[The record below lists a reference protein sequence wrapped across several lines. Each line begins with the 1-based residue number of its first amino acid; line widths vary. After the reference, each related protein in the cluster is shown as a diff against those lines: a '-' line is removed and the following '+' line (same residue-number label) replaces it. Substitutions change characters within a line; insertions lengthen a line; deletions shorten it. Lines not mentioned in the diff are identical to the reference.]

1 MHFRNR
7 KNVVQL
13 VRNTYDP
20 GSKKAVA
27 SVVARMP
34 LAEPVLTEEIRN
46 LLTEPEVQE
55 VVAWIED
62 QHRVA
67 VLRGELAVL
76 ELADNLALAARWFER
91 NADSNVARNTAPQ
104 ILQSWQR
111 LRMTLKKAGLF
122 E

>member
-76 ELADNLALAARWFER
+76 ELADNLALAA
-91 NADSNVARNTAPQ
+91 
-104 ILQSWQR
+104 
-111 LRMTLKKAGLF
+111 
-122 E
+122 